1 MYVSIGYIRR
11 LFIFCCSI
19 LQLCCQ
25 HRLTEVILLLPCYPM
40 SVSVGCHPAMEC
52 CCWLHDFYWAMPGM
66 IICFPSSPLLA
77 LLSCVTPA
85 PCVLSANRSRDVKD
99 IPSLNCS
106 SQERHSSA
114 LIILVSKSIQMLA
127 EEVHLGRRNSLW
139 LGGTRLKKTPD
150 RNLQRIAAVFAG

>member
-99 IPSLNCS
+99 IPSAPPPPDPLKPLRQCLDPGRS
-106 SQERHSSA
+106 RH
-114 LIILVSKSIQMLA
+114 QCF
-127 EEVHLGRRNSLW
+127 W
-139 LGGTRLKKTPD
+139 
-150 RNLQRIAAVFAG
+150 